1 MMLMY
6 GVNVTK
12 GPSFSVESRPTSL
25 CLLEMLRDTSS
36 PAQQPQD
43 ALKSAA
49 ILASDLTSSSSA
61 ITALY
66 LNVGLEKG
74 VLLRVAVDPLTGDF
88 SDARQRYLGPKVLF
102 VIFCIYVLFH
112 GAG

>member
-1 MMLMY
+1 
-6 GVNVTK
+6 
-12 GPSFSVESRPTSL
+12 
-25 CLLEMLRDTSS
+25 MLRDSS
-36 PAQQPQD
+36 SSAQQPQD

-49 ILASDLTSSSSA
+49 ILASDLTSSGSSA

-88 SDARQRYLGPKVLF
+88 SDARQRYLGPKVLLKMI
-102 VIFCIYVLFH
+102 IFYWTTLD
-112 GAG
+112 